1 MGEDFSNTWRKRQAC
16 EECRKNKVRCEFS
29 DPTSDTCARCAKK
42 NIRCQSST
50 AKNHG
55 GATSQKRKGEGIGG
69 AKYSWIERLRLK
81 SRPLSTQEQKLEKI
95 AELERVID
103 EAGNELE
110 QLKLETRDVS
120 VPPIGANPIASTV
133 PFNNSGNNTGG
144 AATPIGSYL
153 PFKGYT
159 DEILRGPNYL
169 QTAID
174 LGLITYND
182 AKENYGMFLKEL
194 RKYCPF
200 SVDDSLTM
208 EQSADKLPLTTLC
221 MVHCARCTV
230 TDGDSN
236 ELGTFF
242 TKVIAEKIYVLLD
255 LTLDVVYTMILR
267 ILFIWRFPENGT
279 MVDLFVGFAVIFTT
293 DLASLEDARVL
304 YRLPPTDERYQSA
317 RAKIQVFLA
326 CYICQ
331 TSIALSGYRQRLFY
345 VIPVPNIYLDALF
358 TTRDESDMS
367 IIYHIKSNVIAN
379 EGLETILALRD
390 FSPQQIKQQVE
401 HYVFQLREIIRASE
415 ISLGAHVYEGE
426 MKYLF
431 TDSNLQMELAI
442 YECAI
447 NKVVT
452 RGCYQGDFS
461 QWWSFMRP
469 IINISERLID
479 SFVELTRTETFFPRF
494 LYFKPLQ
501 ALTCLLR
508 SYIVLWSHGQD
519 TSQTKVKEAL
529 ARVKASWEVINRRSS
544 AAVTVYPLLLKV
556 EGWVNSLLSRMAQ
569 GLNPTGGAE
578 TGLEQPVPS
587 SELILNLIREL
598 MAHETEQQ
606 QQQPTYFL
614 FDHSID
620 PKTKPQSAENEI
632 EQVLKELFNEVM

>member
-1 MGEDFSNTWRKRQAC
+1 MGEDFSSTWRKRQAC

-42 NIRCQSST
+42 SITCRSSKT
-50 AKNHG
+50 DG
-55 GATSQKRKGEGIGG
+55 GSTSQKRKGEGIGG
-69 AKYSWIERLRLK
+69 TKYSWIERLRLK
-81 SRPLSTQEQKLEKI
+81 SRPLSTQEQKLVKI
-95 AELERVID
+95 SELEKVID
-103 EAGNELE
+103 EASSELE
-110 QLKLETRDVS
+110 QLKLETRDIS
-120 VPPIGANPIASTV
+120 VPPVSTDATV
-133 PFNNSGNNTGG
+133 PPVSFNNSDTGG
-144 AATPIGSYL
+144 TVTPIGSFL
-153 PFKGYT
+153 PFKTYS

-182 AKENYGMFLKEL
+182 AKEHYNLFLKEL
-194 RKYCPF
+194 KKYCPF
-200 SVDDSLTM
+200 DIDDKLTM
-208 EQSADKLPLTTLC
+208 QQSAQKLPLTTLC
-221 MVHCARCTV
+221 MVHCTSCTV
-230 TDGDSN
+230 SDGDSD
-236 ELGTFF
+236 ELGKFL

-255 LTLDVVYTMILR
+255 LTLDVVYTMIMR

-279 MVDLFVGFAVIFTT
+279 MVDVFVGFTVIFAT

-304 YRLPPTDERYQSA
+304 YRLPSTDERYQSA
-317 RAKIQVFLA
+317 RSKIQVFLS

-345 VIPVPNIYLDALF
+345 VIPVPDIYLDALF

-367 IIYHIKSNVIAN
+367 IVYHIKSNIVAN
-379 EGLETILALRD
+379 EALETILALRD
-390 FSPQQIKQQVE
+390 FSPQQIKQHVK
-401 HYVFQLREIIRASE
+401 HYVARLREIIRASE
-415 ISLGAHVYEGE
+415 VSLGPEVHEGK

-447 NKVVT
+447 NKVVSL
-452 RGCYQGDFS
+452 GSYHDDFS
-461 QWWSFMRP
+461 QWWSFIRP

-479 SFVELTRTETFFPRF
+479 SFVELTQKETFFPRF

-519 TSQTKVKEAL
+519 PSQTKVKEAL
-529 ARVKASWEVINRRSS
+529 ARVKAAWDVINRRSR
-544 AAVTVYPLLLKV
+544 AASTVYPLLLKV
-556 EGWVNSLLSRMAQ
+556 EGWMDSLLSRIAQ

-578 TGLEQPVPS
+578 TCLEEPVRS
-587 SELILNLIREL
+587 SALILNLVREL
-598 MAHETEQQ
+598 ITHESEQQ

-614 FDHSID
+614 FDHSVD
-620 PKTKPQSAENEI
+620 PKPKSQSAENEI